1 MENKQ
6 KFVKSAILVSDDGI
20 NFKVICLFLVRYLNS
35 IKKGEGNKSRG
46 IKYKFYGLQI
56 NSWSSDYSKKKAG
69 WD

>member
-56 NSWSSDYSKKKAG
+56 NS
-69 WD
+69 